1 MVHSVP
7 KRLVSVSN
15 PRRYAVPILLLF
27 LLLLLGGGVAYASGQ
42 KEDALTTARRLITEE
57 RYNDAILLLTQ
68 VIKKNPRRFDQAQAL
83 LEQVDR
89 ARNLYNAKMAEL
101 VSVFNKGD
109 LDKAYLILQQLADL
123 DKAPN
128 RRTLDSQEYARE
140 TATVVYN
147 NNRFRQIMEE
157 ALPLLA
163 AGRYSEAVSTYLTG
177 FNLGY
182 DSFTSSRL
190 GNIVINQALD
200 LRAVLQ
206 ARAQHFQSLGPPIE
220 AAVGSVVTQA
230 NPADLSKAI
239 DVLGERIGQL
249 AEDRSAEAAAAAKLL
264 ALRDSILKQHGSAR
278 DVFFLTYVEKFVHGR
293 GGESPP
299 EGILFAIDGARTS
312 VLSRAFDRISASME
326 ESFAAG
332 SERLRA
338 GDYAAAS
345 ADFRRSG
352 AYVPL
357 AERVSGLWDP
367 RLTTDPAFALNPG
380 VGASASPAL
389 AAGLPD
395 YLLAS
400 ARGLAVE
407 DSLKVVSALSEIETI
422 NTGLAGAD
430 SLDALHRLR
439 VSMDTI
445 GVTVQGDIDRWQGLK
460 AKYGSLAGMGY
471 SVGKSIAAADGM
483 IDLLNSVRAKGTAPE
498 VTLVDRIARLQL
510 GPAKAILAEQQTA
523 VETARK
529 LLDGVPLTIGD
540 ETLHETIQ
548 AKYPAKASDDLKAVL
563 GSLDSLGETLQSVV
577 AGIESAPP
585 AVIASPGVQNSLKA
599 AKAFVAQTDS
609 LLGTAKAAADTASS
623 LLFQAERFRQEGDN
637 SLRAAQ
643 DAIARQQYAAARERI
658 ATAAERLDRSLSF
671 AENPTVRRERDST
684 IPELSRQITDAEND
698 IVVRDVRS
706 YINQGKALYAQSN
719 YSEAQNVFLRA
730 QARWRLTNAQDNP
743 EITTWLQYVDT
754 ALTLNS
760 GLVISPS
767 DPLYSEMTQ
776 VLNLA
781 ESNYSQARALIAN
794 GQKSEAM
801 RLLQDAQRKILYVQV
816 PFPLNQEA
824 RVLGLRI
831 LELTDPSNFQSLF
844 QQRFQTA
851 LAKLTQDPR
860 EAYVDLKN
868 LQAVEPDFP
877 GLTNALY
884 RTEIAT
890 GLRRP
895 PPDPQKIQESN
906 NLYQKA
912 FDIVRTNVR
921 AQYPIAISYLNRA
934 IELDPN
940 NAAATSLKDRLA
952 IDTGGETTVVLS
964 NYAQIQFR
972 QAEEQFIAKSYYEAL
987 RIVNQLL
994 KDPANQNYSPLLD
1007 LKRRIESKI

>member
-1 MVHSVP
+1 MVHSVA

-15 PRRYAVPILLLF
+15 RRRCAVPVLLF
-27 LLLLLGGGVAYASGQ
+27 FVLLVLGGGAAYASGQ
-42 KEDALTTARRLITEE
+42 KEDSLITARRLITEE

-68 VIKKNPRRFDQAQAL
+68 VIKKDPRRFDQAQVL
-83 LEQVDR
+83 LEQIDR
-89 ARNLYNAKMAEL
+89 ARNLYNEKMAEL

-109 LDKAYLILQQLADL
+109 LDRAYVILQQLASL

-128 RRTLDSQEYARE
+128 RRTLDAQEYARQ

-147 NNRFRQIMEE
+147 NNRFRKIMEE

-163 AGRYSEAVSTYLTG
+163 AGRYSDAVSTYLTG

-182 DSFTSSRL
+182 DSFASGRL
-190 GNIVINQALD
+190 GNIVIDQVLA
-200 LRAVLQ
+200 LRATLQ
-206 ARAQHFQSLGPPIE
+206 AKARHFESLGPPIE
-220 AAVGSVVTQA
+220 AAVASAMKQA
-230 NPADLSKAI
+230 NPGDLSKAI

-249 AEDRSAEAAAAAKLL
+249 EEDRSTEASAAAQLL

-278 DVFFLTYVEKFVHGR
+278 DVFFLTYLEKFVDGR

-299 EGILFAIDGARTS
+299 EGILFAIEGARTS
-312 VLSRAFDRISASME
+312 ALSRVYNRIAAAME
-326 ESFAAG
+326 ENFTASTA
-332 SERLRA
+332 RLQA
-338 GDYAAAS
+338 GDYAAA
-345 ADFRRSG
+345 ATDYRTCG
-352 AYVPL
+352 TYVPL
-357 AERVSGLWDP
+357 AARVSGLWDP
-367 RLTTDPAFALNPG
+367 RLTTDPSLALNPG
-380 VGASASPAL
+380 ITASRSPAL
-389 AAGLPD
+389 AAGLPE

-400 ARGLAVE
+400 TRGLAVE
-407 DSLKVVSALSEIETI
+407 DSLKVVSALSQIETI
-422 NTGLAGAD
+422 NSGLDMAD
-430 SLDALHRLR
+430 SLDALNRLR

-445 GVTVQGDIDRWQGLK
+445 GGTVQSDISRWQDLK
-460 AKYGSLAGMGY
+460 AKYGRLAAMGY
-471 SVGKSIAAADGM
+471 SVGRSIAAVDGM
-483 IDLLNSVRAKGTAPE
+483 IDLLNGVRAKGATPE

-510 GPAKAILAEQQTA
+510 APAKGILAQQQTA
-523 VETARK
+523 VEAAQR
-529 LLDGVPLTIGD
+529 LLTGVPLTIGD
-540 ETLHETIQ
+540 ETVHETIQ
-548 AKYPAKASDDLKAVL
+548 AKYPAKANDDLKAAQETL
-563 GSLDSLGETLQSVV
+563 GSLGQTLQSVV
-577 AGIESAPP
+577 VDIESAPP
-585 AVIASPGVQNSLKA
+585 AVAANPGVQNSLKA
-599 AKAFVAQTDS
+599 AKAFVAQTES
-609 LLGTAKAAADTASS
+609 LLRTAKTATNTAQS
-623 LLFQAERFRQEGDN
+623 LLFQAERYRQEGDN
-637 SLRAAQ
+637 NLRAAQ
-643 DAIARQQYAAARERI
+643 DAIARQQYAVARERI
-658 ATAAERLDRSLSF
+658 AAAAERLDRSLSF
-671 AENPTVRRERDST
+671 AENPNVRRARDST

-719 YSEAQNVFLRA
+719 YAEAQNVFLRA

-754 ALTLNS
+754 ALTINS
-760 GLVISPS
+760 GLVISSS
-767 DPLYSEMTQ
+767 DPLYSDMTQ

-781 ESNYSQARALIAN
+781 ESDYAKARALIAD
-794 GQKSEAM
+794 GQKSEALS
-801 RLLQDAQRKILYVQV
+801 LLADAQRKILYVQV

-831 LELTDPSNFQSLF
+831 LELTEPNNFQSIF
-844 QQRFQTA
+844 QQRFEAA
-851 LAKLTQDPR
+851 LAKFKTDPQ
-860 EAYVDLKN
+860 ETYVDLKN
-868 LQAVEPDFP
+868 LQAVEPNFP
-877 GLTNALY
+877 GLTEALY

-895 PPDPQKIQESN
+895 PPDPQKIQESDG
-906 NLYQKA
+906 LYQKA

-921 AQYPIAISYLNRA
+921 AQYPIAISYLNKA

-940 NAAATSLKDRLA
+940 NTAATSLKDRLA